1 MRPNGSTTWKPTR
14 VLKNPTPMA
23 PLLCG
28 LNDTAPK
35 GPWLNDLQG
44 SSKKAIHSLNGSMTL
59 WSERCCPQKSKNSEI
74 YKAPLKKRHAPMEPW
89 LGSLKDDAPEGSRLD
104 CLQDFPKSYSP
115 MEPWVDGLKDS
126 NPKGPRLNSLHNFT
140 KKKLHANGTMTQWP
154 ANPCPKET
162 IIRQAVEL
170 LH

>member
-1 MRPNGSTTWKPTR
+1 MTQWSAR
-14 VLKNPTPMA
+14 
-23 PLLCG
+23 LLQ
-28 LNDTAPK
+28 K
-35 GPWLNDLQG
+35 
-44 SSKKAIHSLNGSMTL
+44 SHSLNGSMTL

-140 KKKLHANGTMTQWP
+140 KKKASRQWNHDSVACKSLPQRNHNTTGCGTFTLRDFGSMS
-154 ANPCPKET
+154 KGS
-162 IIRQAVEL
+162 L
-170 LH
+170 L